1 MPLVHHAPRAPVAAA
16 ILAAAALSGCLGDES
31 AGESQ
36 PAGARIGVPIRT
48 ADCGDW
54 RKATP
59 RERAGTIDDIEAFA
73 GGPGGPPGAHGTT
86 LPDDDAYR
94 LFESYCRTRFARGFT
109 LYRLYTRAA
118 GFSRR
123 R

>member
-1 MPLVHHAPRAPVAAA
+1 MPLVHHARRAPVAAVL
-16 ILAAAALSGCLGDES
+16 LAAAGFSGCFGDDS
-31 AGESQ
+31 SGQSQ

-54 RKATP
+54 RRATP

-73 GGPGGPPGAHGTT
+73 GGPGGPPGARGTT

-94 LFESYCRTRFARGFT
+94 LFESYCRNRFAQGFT
-109 LYRLYTRAA
+109 LYKLYARAA